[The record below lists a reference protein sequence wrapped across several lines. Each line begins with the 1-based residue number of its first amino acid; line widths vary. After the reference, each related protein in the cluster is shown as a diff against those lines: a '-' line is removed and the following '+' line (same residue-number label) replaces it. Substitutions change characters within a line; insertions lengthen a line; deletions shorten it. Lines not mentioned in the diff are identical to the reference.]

1 MKLNRELQRKILSV
15 LTECFPQD
23 PPPNFLH
30 TLRAEYG
37 EDETDGNLMYLE
49 MHGLVSFKLTHFVS
63 GAYSIDYVKP
73 TEKAFDFLAEDGGLS
88 AVLGVVTV
96 RLDAETLRELV
107 ALKIDKA
114 DIPTGQ
120 KETLLKIIRSLP
132 EEGLKRLSSRL
143 IEFALDKGADLVKL
157 LDISG
162 GL

>member
-1 MKLNRELQRKILSV
+1 MKLNRELQRNILSV
-15 LTECFPQD
+15 LTECFPKD

-30 TLRAEYG
+30 TLRSEYG

-49 MHGLVSFKLTHFVS
+49 MHGLVNVKLTHFLS